1 MPDKSGQVSVG
12 GNRVVVTGLGVV
24 TSLGIGIA
32 EFWKNIIAGRSGI
45 DVVQSFDVSEFS
57 CKIAGEVRNFEA
69 SDYMDGKSARRNDR
83 FVHYAV
89 AGSKLALQDANIN
102 IGEIEPEKFGV
113 IIGSGIGGMQTINE
127 QSRIF
132 HEKGAH
138 YVSPF
143 MVPSLIC
150 NMASGIVAI
159 EVGARGANFSA
170 VSACTSGTHAIGE
183 AYHMLK
189 LGKADVILAGGS
201 EAAVS
206 PLSFAGFCAMRAMS
220 TTYNDRPNEASRP
233 FDATRDGF
241 VMANGSG
248 IIVLE
253 TLRHAIER
261 RARIYCELAGYSAS
275 CDAYHI
281 TSPDPEAKG
290 LIKCFVDLFRETGV
304 SPAAVD
310 YINAHGTSTE
320 YNDKIETKAIGIAFG
335 DHAKNL
341 LISSTKSMTG
351 HLLGAAGGIEASV
364 CAKVI
369 ETGKIPPTINYNNPD
384 PDCYL
389 NYVPNVAMD
398 ADINMAISDNLGFG
412 GQNGA
417 LLFKK
422 LNHIK

>member
-1 MPDKSGQVSVG
+1 MPDKSGQISV

-24 TSLGIGIA
+24 TSLGVGIA
-32 EFWKNIIAGRSGI
+32 KFWENIIAGRSGI
-45 DVVQSFDVSEFS
+45 DVVQSFDVSSFL
-57 CKIAGEVRNFEA
+57 CKVAGEVRNFNA
-69 SDYMDGKSARRNDR
+69 SDHMDAKSARRNDC

-102 IGEIEPEKFGV
+102 VGEIEPERFGV

-127 QSRIF
+127 QSRVF
-132 HEKGAH
+132 HEKGARH
-138 YVSPF
+138 VSPF
-143 MVPSLIC
+143 MIPALIS

-159 EVGARGANFSA
+159 EIGARGPNFGA

-189 LGKADVILAGGS
+189 FGKADVMLAGGS

-220 TTYNDRPNEASRP
+220 TAYNDRPCEASRP
-233 FDATRDGF
+233 FDAARDGF

-248 IIVLE
+248 VVVLE
-253 TLRHAIER
+253 TLQHAI
-261 RARIYCELAGYSAS
+261 ARKARVYCELAGYSAS

-290 LIKCFVDLFRETGV
+290 LIKCFVDLFRETGL
-304 SPAAVD
+304 SPADVD

-320 YNDKIETKAIGIAFG
+320 YNDRIETLAIGNAFG
-335 DHAKNL
+335 AHAKNL

-351 HLLGAAGGIEASV
+351 HLLGAAGGIEAAV

-369 ETGKIPPTINYNNPD
+369 ETGKVPPTINYSNPD
-384 PDCYL
+384 PNCYL
-389 NYVPNVAMD
+389 NYVPNAAVD
-398 ADINMAISDNLGFG
+398 ADVNVAISDNLGFG

-422 LNHIK
+422 LNGTK

>member
-1 MPDKSGQVSVG
+1 MSDKSEQISV

-24 TSLGIGIA
+24 TSLGIGVSQ
-32 EFWKNIIAGRSGI
+32 FWNNIVAGKSGI
-45 DVVQSFDVSEFS
+45 EVVYSFDVSSFS
-57 CKIAGEVRNFEA
+57 CKVAGEVLDFEV
-69 SDYMDGKSARRNDR
+69 SDYMDVKAAKHSDQ

-89 AGSKLALQDANIN
+89 AGAKLALGDANIKS
-102 IGEIEPEKFGV
+102 GEVDPERFGV
-113 IIGSGIGGMQTINE
+113 LIGSGIGGMRTINE
-127 QSRIF
+127 QSRVF
-132 HEKGAH
+132 HEKGTR

-159 EVGARGANFSA
+159 EVCARGPNFSA
-170 VSACTSGTHAIGE
+170 VSACTSGTHSIGE

-220 TTYNDRPNEASRP
+220 TSYNDRPHEASRP
-233 FDATRDGF
+233 FDITRDGF

-248 IIVLE
+248 IVVLE
-253 TLRHAIER
+253 TLEHALKR
-261 RARIYCELAGYSAS
+261 KAYIYCELAGYSAS

-281 TSPDPEAKG
+281 TSPDPEARG
-290 LIKCFVDLFRETGV
+290 LAKCLADLFKETKLL
-304 SPAAVD
+304 PADVD

-320 YNDKIETKAIGIAFG
+320 YNDKAETKAIHRVFG

-351 HLLGAAGGIEASV
+351 HLLGAAGGVEAAI

-369 ETGKIPPTINYNNPD
+369 ETGKVPPTINYRNPD

-389 NYVPNVAMD
+389 NYVPNTAVD
-398 ADINMAISDNLGFG
+398 ADINVAISDNLGFG

-422 LNHIK
+422 LS

>member
-1 MPDKSGQVSVG
+1 
-12 GNRVVVTGLGVV
+12 
-24 TSLGIGIA
+24 
-32 EFWKNIIAGRSGI
+32 
-45 DVVQSFDVSEFS
+45 
-57 CKIAGEVRNFEA
+57 
-69 SDYMDGKSARRNDR
+69 MDAKSARRNDR

-89 AGSKLALQDANIN
+89 AGSKLALQDANID
-102 IGEIEPEKFGV
+102 IGEIEPEKLGV

-127 QSRIF
+127 QSRVF
-132 HEKGAH
+132 QEKGARH
-138 YVSPF
+138 VSPF
-143 MVPSLIC
+143 MIPSLIS

-159 EVGARGANFSA
+159 EIGARGPNFGA

-189 LGKADVILAGGS
+189 FGKADVMLAGGS

-220 TTYNDRPNEASRP
+220 TAYNDRPCEASRP

-248 IIVLE
+248 VVVLE
-253 TLRHAIER
+253 TLQHAIER
-261 RARIYCELAGYSAS
+261 KAHIYCELAGYSAS

-290 LIKCFVDLFRETGV
+290 LVKCFVDLFREAEI
-304 SPAAVD
+304 SPADVD

-320 YNDKIETKAIGIAFG
+320 HNDKVETLAISNAFG
-335 DHAKNL
+335 THAKNL

-351 HLLGAAGGIEASV
+351 HLLGAAGGIEAAI

-369 ETGKIPPTINYNNPD
+369 ETGKVPPTINYSNPD

-389 NYVPNVAMD
+389 NYVPNAAVD
-398 ADINMAISDNLGFG
+398 ADINVAISDNLGFG

-422 LNHIK
+422 LNGTK